1 MKDKIQQIKNDHQSG
16 SHDISKSSL
25 NLLKEFLRDYHKKD
39 INLLADDLNIVVKDL
54 VKSHKNI
61 VILQKKAS
69 SIVYYLKRLSK
80 SNRNIDEI
88 KNQTIAKID
97 ELIDDGNIKRDKIGE
112 LGARLIFNQN
122 NILTISYSS
131 ILKKVLTAAKKINRK
146 FEVYCL
152 ESRPNLEG
160 QKFAIELAKSGIQ
173 THIITDAMMGKILPD
188 INMIFSGA
196 DRLYE
201 SGFVNKT
208 GTFPLALISKEFNL
222 PFYVACET
230 DKILKEIDRTVRFYK
245 NDPDEVCKT
254 KLKRIA
260 VLNYYFEK
268 IPYKYVSK
276 IICEEGVFE
285 THEFIKW
292 YLKD

>member
-25 NLLKEFLRDYHKKD
+25 NVLKEFLRDYQKKD

-69 SIVYYLKRLSK
+69 SIVYYLKRLTK
-80 SNRNIDEI
+80 SDRNIDEI

-97 ELIDDGNIKRDKIGE
+97 ELIDDANIKRDKIGE